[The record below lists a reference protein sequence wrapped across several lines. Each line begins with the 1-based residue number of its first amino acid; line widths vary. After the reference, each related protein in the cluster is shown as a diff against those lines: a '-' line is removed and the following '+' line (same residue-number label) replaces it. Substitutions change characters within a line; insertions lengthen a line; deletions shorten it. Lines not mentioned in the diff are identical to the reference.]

1 MKFSGI
7 FGLCVV
13 IFGMSQCK
21 GFHST
26 SASLNALFTSTPA
39 VNFVDN
45 DNIDA
50 GQKTSN
56 VSSEETIKK
65 KPYINFR
72 FMESFYVKTLS
83 IFLKDPDTLRMV
95 AKFFSW
101 ITWAYIILSAFGTM
115 GYDTKPLLS
124 LLSVSGLTIGFAA
137 KDILTNTFKGLF
149 ILLTKP
155 FHRNWT
161 ISVNG
166 FRGKV
171 ISIDSRFVKLQ
182 SLQSPFSE
190 ILIPLSMIYDTAI
203 IIEKKEEF

>member
-1 MKFSGI
+1 
-7 FGLCVV
+7 
-13 IFGMSQCK
+13 
-21 GFHST
+21 
-26 SASLNALFTSTPA
+26 
-39 VNFVDN
+39 
-45 DNIDA
+45 
-50 GQKTSN
+50 
-56 VSSEETIKK
+56 
-65 KPYINFR
+65 
-72 FMESFYVKTLS
+72 
-83 IFLKDPDTLRMV
+83 
-95 AKFFSW
+95 
-101 ITWAYIILSAFGTM
+101 M

-171 ISIDSRFVKLQ
+171 LSIDSRFVKLQ
-182 SLQSPFSE
+182 SLQSPFTE

-203 IIEKKEEF
+203 VIEKKEDL

>member
-1 MKFSGI
+1 MKFFSI
-7 FGLCVV
+7 LTVCVV
-13 IFGMSQCK
+13 IGIGYCKAFQHTSNSVNGMQNP
-21 GFHST
+21 
-26 SASLNALFTSTPA
+26 SLNIPE
-39 VNFVDN
+39 N
-45 DNIDA
+45 DHLNSGEA
-50 GQKTSN
+50 SSN
-56 VSSEETIKK
+56 VSNEEISKK

-72 FMESFYVKTLS
+72 FMESFYKKTLS

-101 ITWAYIILSAFGTM
+101 ITWAYVLLSAFGTM

-155 FHRNWT
+155 FQRNWT

-171 ISIDSRFVKLQ
+171 VSIDSRFVKLQ
-182 SLQSPFSE
+182 AMDKSE

-203 IIEKKEEF
+203 IIEKKEDI